1 MKFTIN
7 WLKEHLDTKLD
18 DQKIID
24 KLTSIGLEV
33 ESFESQSSELDKFI
47 VAKIIKAEKH
57 PNADRLKLC
66 DVDIGQ
72 NEKVKV
78 VCGAPNAKN
87 DLLTVYAPPGATIPK
102 SQTKLSVSKIRGVTS
117 YGMLCSES
125 ELKLSNE
132 SEGII
137 TLSSKKYSKQV
148 GKKYFVNKNQKV
160 VDLSITPNRADCL
173 GVRGIARD
181 LAAAGAG
188 KLKNKNKSKINFS
201 GLNKIK
207 VKITND
213 KNQGCTKF
221 GSLLIKGIKNTESP
235 KWLKEKILSL
245 GQKPISAV
253 VDVTNY
259 VMMDLNRPLHA
270 YDADK
275 IDKGIIVRNSKKGE
289 SFEALDNKKYVL
301 GDNMCVI
308 SDASGVLGLGGIIG
322 GVRSGTEL
330 NTKNILLE
338 SAYFKP
344 KSIRSTSKILNLDT
358 DAKYRFERG
367 IDPNSIEEGLIKAAE
382 LIQNICGGTI
392 SKINITKKEK
402 SNHRAIKFPIDLF
415 NNTTGFK
422 VEVREMTK
430 ILSDLGFLVKKNKK
444 ELNLKVPSWRPDILQ
459 PIDIVEEIVRI
470 KGYDRIKTELPEKTR
485 NKQTLNPHQKLFHFL
500 QRSVASKGYYETVTW
515 SFTDSKIN
523 ELFKEEKPEVK
534 IVNPISSDLNVLRS
548 SIFSNLIFYLK
559 KNLDRDVKDISLF
572 EIGPIFSGKKPG
584 QQEIVISA
592 IKSGMISRL
601 NWIEKE
607 RKVDVFDAK
616 RDVMQ
621 TLIETGLD
629 DKNFHI
635 KSNAPNYYHPGKSGA
650 IYQDSKSD
658 KPIAFF
664 GEIHPNINQKLQ
676 VKTEALILFE
686 IFLDRIELHKNKLK
700 DQKNKYEYS
709 DFQKSERDF
718 AFIIDKNLNVQEL
731 VKIIYKIDNNLIKNV
746 KVFDLYEGENI
757 PSDKKSI
764 ALNVTIQSLQKS
776 LNDKDLEKINNLII
790 STVESKTGAKIRS

>member
-7 WLKEHLDTKLD
+7 WLKEHLDTKIS

-137 TLSSKKYSKQV
+137 NLSPKKYSKQV
-148 GKKYFVNKNQKV
+148 GKKYFINKNQKV

-181 LAAAGAG
+181 LAAAGVG

-275 IDKGIIVRNSKKGE
+275 INKGIIVRNSKKGE

-402 SNHRAIKFPIDLF
+402 SNHRSIKFPIDLF

-559 KNLDRDVKDISLF
+559 KNLDRDAKDVSLF

>member
-18 DQKIID
+18 VQKIID

-102 SQTKLSVSKIRGVTS
+102 SQTKLSVSKIRGITS

-137 TLSSKKYSKQV
+137 NLSPKKYSKQV
-148 GKKYFVNKNQKV
+148 GKKYFINKNQKV

-275 IDKGIIVRNSKKGE
+275 INKGIIVRNSKKGE

-308 SDASGVLGLGGIIG
+308 SDESGVLGLGGIIG

-402 SNHRAIKFPIDLF
+402 SNHKAIKFPIDLF

-444 ELNLKVPSWRPDILQ
+444 ELSLKVPSWRPDILQ

-523 ELFKEEKPEVK
+523 ELFKEEKSEVK

-572 EIGPIFSGKKPG
+572 EIGPIFSGKKQG

-650 IYQDSKSD
+650 IYQDSKSE

>member
-7 WLKEHLDTKLD
+7 WLKEHLDTKID

-87 DLLTVYAPPGATIPK
+87 DLFTVYAPPGATIPK

-137 TLSSKKYSKQV
+137 TLSPTKYSKQV
-148 GKKYFVNKNQKV
+148 GKKYFINKNQKV

-275 IDKGIIVRNSKKGE
+275 INKGIIVRNSKKGE

-534 IVNPISSDLNVLRS
+534 IINPISSDLNVLRS

-635 KSNAPNYYHPGKSGA
+635 NSNAPNYYHPGKSGA
-650 IYQDSKSD
+650 IYQDSKSNY
-658 KPIAFF
+658 PIAFF

-676 VKTEALILFE
+676 IKTEALILFE
-686 IFLDRIELHKNKLK
+686 IFLDKIELHKNKLK

>member
-137 TLSSKKYSKQV
+137 NLSPKKYSKQV
-148 GKKYFVNKNQKV
+148 GKKYFINKNQKV

-275 IDKGIIVRNSKKGE
+275 INKGIIVRNSKKGE

-402 SNHRAIKFPIDLF
+402 SNHRSIKFPIDLF

-559 KNLDRDVKDISLF
+559 KNLDRDAKDVSLF

-676 VKTEALILFE
+676 IKTEALILFE

>member
-137 TLSSKKYSKQV
+137 NLSPKKYSKQV
-148 GKKYFVNKNQKV
+148 GKKYFINKNQKV

-201 GLNKIK
+201 DLNKIK
-207 VKITND
+207 VKLTND

-275 IDKGIIVRNSKKGE
+275 INKGIIVRNSKKGE

-485 NKQTLNPHQKLFHFL
+485 NKQTLNAHQKLFHFL

-559 KNLDRDVKDISLF
+559 KNLDRDVKDVSLF

-635 KSNAPNYYHPGKSGA
+635 NSNAPNYYHPGKSGA
-650 IYQDSKSD
+650 IYQDSKSNY
-658 KPIAFF
+658 PIAFF

-676 VKTEALILFE
+676 IKTEAIILFE

>member
-7 WLKEHLDTKLD
+7 WLKEHLDTKID

-102 SQTKLSVSKIRGVTS
+102 SQTKLSVSKIRGITS

-137 TLSSKKYSKQV
+137 NLSPKKYSKQV
-148 GKKYFVNKNQKV
+148 GKKYFINKNQKV

-259 VMMDLNRPLHA
+259 VMIDLNRPLHA

-275 IDKGIIVRNSKKGE
+275 INKGIIVRNSKKGE

-382 LIQNICGGTI
+382 LIQYICGGTI

-402 SNHRAIKFPIDLF
+402 SNNTAIKFPIDLF

>member
-18 DQKIID
+18 DKKIID

-66 DVDIGQ
+66 NVDIGQ

-78 VCGAPNAKN
+78 VCGAPNAKD

-137 TLSSKKYSKQV
+137 TLSPTKYSKQV

-181 LAAAGAG
+181 LAAAGTG

-301 GDNMCVI
+301 SDNMCVI

-344 KSIRSTSKILNLDT
+344 KSIRSTSKTLNLDT

-402 SNHRAIKFPIDLF
+402 SINTAIKFPIDLF

-485 NKQTLNPHQKLFHFL
+485 NKQTLNAHQKLFHFL
-500 QRSVASKGYYETVTW
+500 QRSVASKGYCETVTW

-523 ELFKEEKPEVK
+523 ELFKEEKHEVK

-548 SIFSNLIFYLK
+548 SIFSNLILYLK

-616 RDVMQ
+616 RDVIQ

-635 KSNAPNYYHPGKSGA
+635 NSNAPNYYHPGKSGA
-650 IYQDSKSD
+650 IYQDLKSNY
-658 KPIAFF
+658 PIAFF

-676 VKTEALILFE
+676 IKTEALILFE
-686 IFLDRIELHKNKLK
+686 IFLDKIELHKNKLK
-700 DQKNKYEYS
+700 DQKKKYEYS

>member
-137 TLSSKKYSKQV
+137 TLSTTKYSKQV

-301 GDNMCVI
+301 DDNMCVI

-534 IVNPISSDLNVLRS
+534 IINPISSDLNVLRS

-559 KNLDRDVKDISLF
+559 KNLDRDVKDVSLF

-635 KSNAPNYYHPGKSGA
+635 NSNAPNYYHPGKSGA
-650 IYQDSKSD
+650 IYQDSKSNY
-658 KPIAFF
+658 PVAFF

-676 VKTEALILFE
+676 IKTEALILFE
-686 IFLDRIELHKNKLK
+686 IFLDKIELHKNKLK

>member
-7 WLKEHLDTKLD
+7 WLKEHLDTKID

-102 SQTKLSVSKIRGVTS
+102 SQTKLSVSKIRGITS

-137 TLSSKKYSKQV
+137 NLSPKKYSKQV
-148 GKKYFVNKNQKV
+148 GKKYFINKNQKV

-275 IDKGIIVRNSKKGE
+275 INKGIIVRNSKKGE

-402 SNHRAIKFPIDLF
+402 SNHRSIKFPIDLF

-485 NKQTLNPHQKLFHFL
+485 IKQTLNPHQKLFHFL

-559 KNLDRDVKDISLF
+559 KNLDRDAKDVSLF

>member
-188 KLKNKNKSKINFS
+188 KLKNNNKSKINFS
-201 GLNKIK
+201 GLNKIT
-207 VKITND
+207 VKITSD
-213 KNQGCTKF
+213 KSQGCTKF

-301 GDNMCVI
+301 DDNMCVI

-402 SNHRAIKFPIDLF
+402 SKDRAIKFPIDLF
-415 NNTTGFK
+415 NNITGFK
-422 VEVREMTK
+422 VDVREMTK
-430 ILSDLGFLVKKNKK
+430 ILLDLGFLVKKNKK
-444 ELNLKVPSWRPDILQ
+444 ELNLKVPTWRPDILQ

-485 NKQTLNPHQKLFHFL
+485 NKQTLNANQKLFHFL

-523 ELFKEEKPEVK
+523 ELFKEEKHEVK

-584 QQEIVISA
+584 QQQIVIA
-592 IKSGMISRL
+592 GIKSGMISRL

-629 DKNFHI
+629 DKKFHI
-635 KSNAPNYYHPGKSGA
+635 NSNAPNYYHPGKSGA
-650 IYQDSKSD
+650 IYQDSKSNY
-658 KPIAFF
+658 PVAFF

-676 VKTEALILFE
+676 IKTEAIILFE
-686 IFLDRIELHKNKLK
+686 IFLDKIELNKNKLK

-790 STVESKTGAKIRS
+790 STVETKTGAKIRS

>member
-7 WLKEHLDTKLD
+7 WLKEHLDTKID

-137 TLSSKKYSKQV
+137 NLSPKKYSKQV
-148 GKKYFVNKNQKV
+148 GKKYFINKNQKV

-201 GLNKIK
+201 GFNKIK

-275 IDKGIIVRNSKKGE
+275 INKGIIVRNSKKGE

-402 SNHRAIKFPIDLF
+402 SKDIAIKFPIDLF
-415 NNTTGFK
+415 SNTTGFK

-635 KSNAPNYYHPGKSGA
+635 NSNAPNYYHPGKSGA

-664 GEIHPNINQKLQ
+664 GEIHPNINQKLE

>member
-7 WLKEHLDTKLD
+7 WLKEHLDTKID

-102 SQTKLSVSKIRGVTS
+102 SQTKLSVSKIRGITS

-137 TLSSKKYSKQV
+137 NLSPKKYSKQV
-148 GKKYFVNKNQKV
+148 GKKYFINKNQKV

-275 IDKGIIVRNSKKGE
+275 INKGIIVRNSKKGE

-686 IFLDRIELHKNKLK
+686 IFLDKIELHKNKLK

>member
-1 MKFTIN
+1 
-7 WLKEHLDTKLD
+7 
-18 DQKIID
+18 
-24 KLTSIGLEV
+24 
-33 ESFESQSSELDKFI
+33 
-47 VAKIIKAEKH
+47 
-57 PNADRLKLC
+57 
-66 DVDIGQ
+66 
-72 NEKVKV
+72 
-78 VCGAPNAKN
+78 
-87 DLLTVYAPPGATIPK
+87 
-102 SQTKLSVSKIRGVTS
+102 
-117 YGMLCSES
+117 
-125 ELKLSNE
+125 
-132 SEGII
+132 
-137 TLSSKKYSKQV
+137 
-148 GKKYFVNKNQKV
+148 
-160 VDLSITPNRADCL
+160 
-173 GVRGIARD
+173 
-181 LAAAGAG
+181 
-188 KLKNKNKSKINFS
+188 
-201 GLNKIK
+201 
-207 VKITND
+207 
-213 KNQGCTKF
+213 
-221 GSLLIKGIKNTESP
+221 
-235 KWLKEKILSL
+235 
-245 GQKPISAV
+245 
-253 VDVTNY
+253 
-259 VMMDLNRPLHA
+259 
-270 YDADK
+270 
-275 IDKGIIVRNSKKGE
+275 
-289 SFEALDNKKYVL
+289 
-301 GDNMCVI
+301 
-308 SDASGVLGLGGIIG
+308 
-322 GVRSGTEL
+322 
-330 NTKNILLE
+330 
-338 SAYFKP
+338 
-344 KSIRSTSKILNLDT
+344 
-358 DAKYRFERG
+358 
-367 IDPNSIEEGLIKAAE
+367 
-382 LIQNICGGTI
+382 
-392 SKINITKKEK
+392 
-402 SNHRAIKFPIDLF
+402 
-415 NNTTGFK
+415 
-422 VEVREMTK
+422 MTK

-444 ELNLKVPSWRPDILQ
+444 ELNLKVPSWRPDIFQ

-559 KNLDRDVKDISLF
+559 KNLDRDAKDISLF

-676 VKTEALILFE
+676 IKTEALILFE

>member
-686 IFLDRIELHKNKLK
+686 IFLDKIELHKNKLK